1 MLTGENWGLVAPEE
15 GAAMAAQRVR
25 VQDDGACLHGPARRA
40 QGAAAMPVRPE
51 LALFVNKEL

>member
-1 MLTGENWGLVAPEE
+1 MAPEE

-40 QGAAAMPVRPE
+40 QGAAAMPVRQE